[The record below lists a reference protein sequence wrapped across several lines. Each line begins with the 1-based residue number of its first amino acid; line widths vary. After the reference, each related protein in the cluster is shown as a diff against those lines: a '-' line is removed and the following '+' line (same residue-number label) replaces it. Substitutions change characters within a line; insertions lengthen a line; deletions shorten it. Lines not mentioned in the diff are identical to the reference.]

1 MKLLFLANTCPLP
14 ATNGLTMRSSSVL
27 SALSALGHRVFLLS
41 FVEAEPP
48 EEIHRDLAR
57 LCFGYKFLKSDFANV
72 SSPGQYWSRL
82 KNLWRSSPYG
92 LLRYGSAAMRN
103 QVLELLQQERF
114 DAIVCDTIDSI
125 IHLPADADVPV
136 IVNNHNVEHLILERY
151 LPHEHNPAKK
161 LYGWLEA
168 KKLRR
173 WEAQACSRGR
183 MVWVCSG
190 FDREVLQQLCPGVH
204 FEVVPN
210 AIDTDSYVPS
220 AAAVREPV
228 VLYSGGMDWYPNRD
242 AVKFFVH
249 EVLPGLERQVPN
261 VQFVVAGRAPSADF
275 RRRVECRNVTFT
287 GTVPDMRP
295 EIARAAVC
303 VVPLRIGSGTRLKI
317 LEAAA
322 LSKPVVSTSLGSEGL
337 EFIPGKEI
345 AIADEPSAFAARI
358 TELLGDPEL
367 SLQMGR
373 AARAKVCAKYGFD
386 SLRHAIAS
394 SLETTFA
401 TRSKKLQAS
410 VSECVGSR

>member
-27 SALSALGHRVFLLS
+27 LALAALGHRVFLLS

-48 EEIHRDLAR
+48 KETHRDLAR

-72 SSPGQYWSRL
+72 SSPGQYLRRL

-92 LLRYGSAAMRN
+92 LLRYGSAAMRS
-103 QVLELLQQERF
+103 QVLELLKQDRF
-114 DAIVCDTIDSI
+114 DAIVCDTIDSV
-125 IHLPADADVPV
+125 IHLPAGVEVPV

-183 MVWVCSG
+183 LVWVCSK
-190 FDREVLQQLCPGVH
+190 FDREVLQQLCPGME
-204 FEVVPN
+204 FQVVPN

-220 AAAVREPV
+220 ATAVCEPII
-228 VLYSGGMDWYPNRD
+228 LYSGGMDWYPNRD
-242 AVKFFVH
+242 AVEFFVH
-249 EVLPGLERQVPN
+249 EVLPELERQVPS
-261 VQFVVAGRAPSADF
+261 VQFVVAGRGPSPEF
-275 RRRVECRNVTFT
+275 RHRVERRNVTFT

-322 LSKPVVSTSLGSEGL
+322 LSKPVVSTTLGSEGL
-337 EFIPGKEI
+337 EFISGKEI
-345 AIADEPSAFAARI
+345 ANADEPRAFAARI
-358 TELLGDPEL
+358 AELLRNPDL
-367 SLQMGR
+367 SVQMGR

-394 SLETTFA
+394 SLERTFA
-401 TRSKKLQAS
+401 TGLQNFQPP

>member
-1 MKLLFLANTCPLP
+1 
-14 ATNGLTMRSSSVL
+14 
-27 SALSALGHRVFLLS
+27 
-41 FVEAEPP
+41 
-48 EEIHRDLAR
+48 
-57 LCFGYKFLKSDFANV
+57 
-72 SSPGQYWSRL
+72 
-82 KNLWRSSPYG
+82 
-92 LLRYGSAAMRN
+92 
-103 QVLELLQQERF
+103 
-114 DAIVCDTIDSI
+114 
-125 IHLPADADVPV
+125 
-136 IVNNHNVEHLILERY
+136 
-151 LPHEHNPAKK
+151 
-161 LYGWLEA
+161 
-168 KKLRR
+168 
-173 WEAQACSRGR
+173 
-183 MVWVCSG
+183 
-190 FDREVLQQLCPGVH
+190 
-204 FEVVPN
+204 
-210 AIDTDSYVPS
+210 
-220 AAAVREPV
+220 
-228 VLYSGGMDWYPNRD
+228 MDWYPNRD
-242 AVKFFVH
+242 AVEFFVH

-275 RRRVECRNVTFT
+275 RRRLERRNVTFT